1 MLQLKKNLKKVTNNK
16 NSDVYK
22 KDAKDIKVK
31 KNRKELET

>member
-1 MLQLKKNLKKVTNNK
+1 MCCSKKVTENK

-22 KDAKDIKVK
+22 KDAKAIKVQ